1 MKIFIIKS
9 SPHKHGSSNLLADRF
24 IQGAMESGHEVET
37 FDAGRAK
44 LHPCLGC
51 DVCKMTT
58 HMYGPCCQADDMV
71 RVRESLLDSDMVVFV
86 TPLYY
91 FGMSA
96 QLKMVID
103 RFCSFNGPLTEKG
116 LKAALITASFDSN
129 DWTMDALVSHYRT
142 LCRYLHLD
150 NQGMILGVG
159 CGTVKTTEDTEFPQR
174 AYEFGKDL

>member
-1 MKIFIIKS
+1 MKIFVIKS
-9 SPHKHGSSNLLADRF
+9 SPHKHGSSNLLADQF
-24 IQGAMESGHEVET
+24 IQGAIEGGHRIET
-37 FDAGRAK
+37 FDAGKAN

-58 HMYGPCCQADDMV
+58 HMYGPCCQEDDMV
-71 RVRESLLDSDMVVFV
+71 GVRERLLGSDMVVFV

-103 RFCSFNGPLTEKG
+103 RCCSFNGPLTEKG
-116 LKAALITASFDSN
+116 LKAALITASYDNN
-129 DWTMDALVSHYRT
+129 DWTMGALVYHYQT
-142 LCRYLHLD
+142 LCRYLYLD

-159 CGTVKTTEDTEFPQR
+159 CGSVQMTENTEFPQM
-174 AYEFGKDL
+174 AYEFGKAQ